1 MKKGKS
7 RSRKARIDVMKSG
20 ARSIARKERA
30 AASRERKS
38 YDKQA
43 YDKPASEV

>member
-7 RSRKARIDVMKSG
+7 RTRQAARKARTQ
-20 ARSIARKERA
+20 A
-30 AASRERKS
+30 KS

-43 YDKPASEV
+43 YDRTGYDGTNAEES